1 MERYDIGGASCV
13 SNGQYMQDKLIR
25 IAESVSVNILGSLM
39 LTGGIECLYN

>member
-25 IAESVSVNILGSLM
+25 IAESVSVNILGLM